1 MTYTE
6 LHDRQAK
13 EFNALP
19 KGYAFTDS
27 QFDNMMRGW
36 GLDPSADRG
45 KIRSIGYGSYIRNE
59 DAELFHATLARH
71 RTETKAA
78 IAADTTG
85 DGFIHDMFKS
95 ELERFDRDFV
105 LDHLD
110 DVLRDL
116 GYTAEDVAD
125 DPRLLHGLQQAAAEL
140 CAA

>member
-6 LHDRQAK
+6 LHDRQEK

-19 KGYAFTDS
+19 TGFAFTDS

-45 KIRSIGYGSYIRNE
+45 KIRSIGYGGYIQNK
-59 DAELFHATLARH
+59 DAERFHATLARH
-71 RTETKAA
+71 RAEMKAA
-78 IAADTTG
+78 IAADATG

-95 ELERFDRDFV
+95 ELERFDRDFA

-140 CAA
+140 CVA